1 MLGVAGLDR
10 CVPAITEAYSI
21 AAVPG
26 NPPGSADQGGL
37 VSARH
42 SCGGATRLRREH
54 GKSQALSDS
63 HFVRQEGCPLRDPTF
78 SRDVVIHSRSL

>member
-26 NPPGSADQGGL
+26 NPPGSADQGGARVCSVFL
-37 VSARH
+37 WWSHAVASRTRKVSG
-42 SCGGATRLRREH
+42 S
-54 GKSQALSDS
+54 
-63 HFVRQEGCPLRDPTF
+63 V
-78 SRDVVIHSRSL
+78 